1 MMESTGLVFVLFSRD
16 IIELKNQ
23 LNNKNAEVKSKD
35 RLLSEKET
43 TNQRLRDEI
52 ENLQAD
58 LRNSNKEAKK

>member
-1 MMESTGLVFVLFSRD
+1 M
-16 IIELKNQ
+16 KNQ

-35 RLLSEKET
+35 RMLSEKET

-58 LRNSNKEAKK
+58 LKNSNKEAKK